1 MGLNNPRLKIFP
13 PKISYIFSKKA
24 FLTYQQTEVSHIFL
38 IKVFLTF
45 QEMEL
50 CSAKNKKIQ
59 EGTSR
64 ARKIKKGHCE
74 KISYISG
81 NRTIFL

>member
-50 CSAKNKKIQ
+50 CSAKNKKNS
-59 EGTSR
+59 GGNFPSS
-64 ARKIKKGHCE
+64 KNKK
-74 KISYISG
+74 
-81 NRTIFL
+81 RPL